1 MEIDLIIG
9 KETIYPLHP
18 NINMHTPHTALYA
31 FSKVLTRRMCL
42 TIQSFFNGL
51 SFPLISDLNAV
62 YEVGGLLTGKHN
74 KQEL

>member
-1 MEIDLIIG
+1 
-9 KETIYPLHP
+9 
-18 NINMHTPHTALYA
+18 MHTPHTALYA
-31 FSKVLTRRMCL
+31 FSKVLTTRMSL

-51 SFPLISDLNAV
+51 SFPLISDLTAV